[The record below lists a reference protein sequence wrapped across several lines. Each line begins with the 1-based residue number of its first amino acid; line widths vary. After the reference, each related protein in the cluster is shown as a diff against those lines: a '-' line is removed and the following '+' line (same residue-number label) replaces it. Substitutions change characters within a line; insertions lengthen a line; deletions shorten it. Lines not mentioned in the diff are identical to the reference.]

1 MCDYILRKEGNERVA
16 IVDCLNCN
24 FSSSLFDENCRNGLL
39 KIFLKEPK
47 IDKLI
52 LNDTLTKI
60 FYGEELKKLKKMA
73 NFINELYSLNKCD
86 CLGINEIIEMIKKN
100 SLSNPAEAFEKIK
113 ALYKEIKKPLITEKR
128 CYCRKDFKEKLKRLL
143 DIKIEDYHAI
153 HPYIKPI
160 FFDTYIQFSPPSD
173 SVFLKSYNI
182 KRKGKDLKVSIY
194 RLMTKPEKLYFIMP
208 PEYNLEEK
216 ELILLQQ
223 VKEKLA
229 KHHPSDTSFLDFES
243 AREYFYRFGKEKMVE
258 LVNEKNFD
266 IEGEKIEMLADI
278 FAKYTAGI
286 GILEDLL
293 LDEKIQDIYIN
304 APVSRN
310 PVHIILDGEE
320 YTTNIYFSPDDV
332 EALSTRFRSMSG
344 RAFSEASPILDA
356 GLHDYGSRITA
367 ISPPLT
373 PEGIAFAIR
382 RHRRQPWTLPM
393 FVANKMISPLAA
405 GMLSFFVDGQA
416 TILIGGSRGAGKT
429 SLLGALMLEI
439 PQKYR
444 IITIEDTPEIPIEKM
459 QKLGYKIQ
467 SLLTKSAV
475 AEEGIDE
482 KVAIKTALRLGE
494 SVLVLGEVRGNEA
507 KILFEAMRIGAAG
520 NLVMGTIHGA
530 SCRDVFDRLVY
541 DIGIPP
547 SSFKATDIVVIA
559 APMRIGGKM
568 EKKRRVVEI
577 AEISKLWKNEDMDKV
592 FNDIMVY
599 DSKEDEL
606 KALDLFY
613 MGQSEIIGKIAMQWG
628 MSIEDAIEN
637 IKLRAKIKKKMA
649 EYSLHDSRLVE
660 AKAVIDANNAYWIM
674 LNEMKDEIDYKKL
687 EKKWMEWFGKYAKL

>member
-1 MCDYILRKEGNERVA
+1 MCDYIIKKEGNDRVA
-16 IVDCLNCN
+16 IIDCSNCN

-52 LNDTLTKI
+52 LNDTLSKI

-73 NFINELYSLNKCD
+73 DFIDELYSLNKCD
-86 CLGINEIIEMIKKN
+86 CLGTNEIIKVIKKN
-100 SLSNPAEAFEKIK
+100 AMLNPVEAFEKIK
-113 ALYKEIKKPLITEKR
+113 ALYKEIKKPLITKER
-128 CYCRKDFKEKLKRLL
+128 CDCRKEFKEKLKKLANM
-143 DIKIEDYHAI
+143 KIEDYQGI
-153 HPYIKPI
+153 HPYVKPI

-173 SVFLKSYNI
+173 AVFLKSYDI
-182 KRKGKDLKVSIY
+182 KRKGKGLKISIY
-194 RLMTKPEKLYFIMP
+194 KLITKPEKLYFIAP

-216 ELILLQQ
+216 ELILLQK

-229 KHHPSDTSFLDFES
+229 KHHPSDTSFMDFEA
-243 AREYFYRFGKEKMVE
+243 AREYFYRFGKEKMIE
-258 LVNEKNFD
+258 LANEKNFD
-266 IEGEKIEMLADI
+266 IEAEKIEMLADV

-344 RAFSEASPILDA
+344 RAFSEASPILDT
-356 GLHDYGSRITA
+356 GLHNYSSRITA

-429 SLLGALMLEI
+429 SLLSALMLEI

-444 IITIEDTPEIPIEKM
+444 ILIIEDTPEIPIEKM

-494 SVLVLGEVRGNEA
+494 SVLVLGEVRGEEA

-547 SSFKATDIVVIA
+547 SSFKATDVVVIA
-559 APMRIGGKM
+559 APIRIGGKM
-568 EKKRRVVEI
+568 ERKRRIIEI
-577 AEISKLWKNEDMDKV
+577 AEVSKLWKNDDVSKI

-599 DSKEDEL
+599 DSKKDEL
-606 KALDLFY
+606 EALDLFY
-613 MGQSEIIGKIAMQWG
+613 MGQSEVISKIAMQWG
-628 MSIEDAIEN
+628 ISIEDAIEN
-637 IKLRAKIKKKMA
+637 IKLRAKIKEKMA
-649 EYSLHDSRLVE
+649 EYSVHDSKLVE

-674 LNEMKDEIDYKKL
+674 LNEMKDEIDYEKL
-687 EKKWMEWFGKYAKL
+687 ERKWMSWFDKYAKL

>member
-1 MCDYILRKEGNERVA
+1 MCDYIIRKEGNDRVA
-16 IVDCLNCN
+16 IIDCSNCN

-47 IDKLI
+47 IDKLV
-52 LNDTLTKI
+52 LNDTLSKI

-73 NFINELYSLNKCD
+73 DFIDELYSLNKCD
-86 CLGINEIIEMIKKN
+86 CLGTNEIIKVIKKN
-100 SLSNPAEAFEKIK
+100 AMLNPVEAFEKIK
-113 ALYKEIKKPLITEKR
+113 ALYKEIKKPLITKER
-128 CYCRKDFKEKLKRLL
+128 CDCRKEFKEKLKKLANM
-143 DIKIEDYHAI
+143 KIEDYQGI
-153 HPYIKPI
+153 HPYVKPI

-173 SVFLKSYNI
+173 AVFLKSYDI
-182 KRKGKDLKVSIY
+182 KRKGKGLKISIY
-194 RLMTKPEKLYFIMP
+194 KLITKPEKLYFIAP
-208 PEYNLEEK
+208 PEYNLEKK
-216 ELILLQQ
+216 ELILLQK

-229 KHHPSDTSFLDFES
+229 KHHPSDTSFMDFEA
-243 AREYFYRFGKEKMVE
+243 AREYFYRFGKEKMIE
-258 LVNEKNFD
+258 LANEKNFD
-266 IEGEKIEMLADI
+266 IEAEKIEMLADV

-344 RAFSEASPILDA
+344 RAFSEASPILDT
-356 GLHDYGSRITA
+356 GLHDYNSRITA

-429 SLLGALMLEI
+429 SLLSALMLEI

-444 IITIEDTPEIPIEKM
+444 ILTIEDTPEIPIEKM

-494 SVLVLGEVRGNEA
+494 SVLVLGEVRGEEA

-547 SSFKATDIVVIA
+547 SSFKATDVVVIA
-559 APMRIGGKM
+559 APIRIGGKM
-568 EKKRRVVEI
+568 ERKRRIIEI
-577 AEISKLWKNEDMDKV
+577 AEVSKLWKNDDVSKI

-599 DSKEDEL
+599 DSKKDEL
-606 KALDLFY
+606 EALDLFY
-613 MGQSEIIGKIAMQWG
+613 MGQSEVISKIAMQWG
-628 MSIEDAIEN
+628 ISIEDAIEN
-637 IKLRAKIKKKMA
+637 IKLRAKIKEKMA
-649 EYSLHDSRLVE
+649 EYSVHDSKLVE

-674 LNEMKDEIDYKKL
+674 LNEMKDEIDYEKL
-687 EKKWMEWFGKYAKL
+687 ERKWMSWFDKYAKL